1 MQLRYNCEKYFL
13 LSVFRGYVELERT
26 YKQPVTGAAAMTMP
40 FSSTT
45 YMTLCGLLRDAMLVP
60 SDAAPVLA
68 QAAQELAAVP
78 VQDLPQELRQDA
90 RKLAALQQAGFSNV
104 RQKTGASMGKVTAR
118 PVSRP

>member
-1 MQLRYNCEKYFL
+1 MNQQQ
-13 LSVFRGYVELERT
+13 
-26 YKQPVTGAAAMTMP
+26 QPVTGAKMMTMP

-78 VQDLPQELRQDA
+78 VQDLPPELRQDA